1 MSNNYVILHPPSTVH
16 YEFIV
21 ASTIIIPQ
29 LTGVNETNINQSKVN
44 SLDQHEEPLKEAW
57 SRLQQELQ
65 VPLSSVDPEHVVDYI
80 SREKT
85 QLANCDIDLKDAK
98 RRISAVKPSKKRRG
112 QNAAQ
117 APEDHDSDSDN
128 FDFQP
133 KDGEELSELEA

>member
-1 MSNNYVILHPPSTVH
+1 M
-16 YEFIV
+16 
-21 ASTIIIPQ
+21 
-29 LTGVNETNINQSKVN
+29 K

-80 SREKT
+80 SREKS

-98 RRISAVKPSKKRRG
+98 RRINAVKPSKKRRG
-112 QNAAQ
+112 HSATQ

-128 FDFQP
+128 FVFQP
-133 KDGEELSELEA
+133 EDGEELSELEA